1 MRSVAA
7 QGLRGS
13 TRLCQHVRLFSAGAP
28 DYTDPYLDHT
38 VIPTYHFQDSLPKL
52 PVPKL
57 EDTLRRYK
65 YFTEPLVS
73 SKQHER
79 TKRLADAFLA
89 GEGAKLNEE
98 LKARDAAK
106 YSNYISEP
114 WFDMYLESRDGLM
127 INVTPQLTFL
137 DNPNQTDQAQRAA
150 AMICSSV
157 RFYRTLKEGKLSP
170 DIFHTKPKDSETERY
185 KRFMSLLPR
194 RVAFY
199 GSFWYGAY
207 PLDMSQ
213 YERLFSSTRVPKL
226 GKDEL
231 VGYTPEQSRHV
242 IVQHGTDFF
251 KVDVVDSAGTLLPY
265 AQIYNSLKSILA
277 KPVQSGPALGVL
289 TAMDRDSW
297 AKTREE
303 MLVSEKN
310 KASLEA
316 IDSALFA
323 VCLEDDAPV
332 EYSDVMSCMLHGK
345 GRNRWYD
352 KSFQL
357 IVTKNAKAAVAFE
370 HAWGDGVAVLRYFN
384 EVYKD
389 SLEYPTE
396 ASEAPIT
403 MEPLEF
409 ELSDSVRGAIEK
421 ASTDADKL
429 IKSIEL
435 ATQESDM
442 VGRKFLKD
450 KKIGPDGFMQM
461 AFQLAHEKMHGKTVS
476 TYESANASHYKHG
489 RTETIRSATPE
500 ASKFAKVFAGGNA
513 SKEEKAEVMKTAIAR
528 HGQITK
534 DAMTGKGK
542 NSWSIVLQHYKLF
555 LQAWIAIFL
564 F

>member
-1 MRSVAA
+1 MLRT
-7 QGLRGS
+7 GLRSLHAPRRHTGALP
-13 TRLCQHVRLFSAGAP
+13 LCAQVRSFSVGAP
-28 DYTDPYLDHT
+28 NYSDPYLEHT
-38 VIPTYHFQDSLPKL
+38 IIPTYHFQDSLPKL

-57 EDTLRRYK
+57 EDTLERYK
-65 YFTEPLVS
+65 YFTEPLVPVE
-73 SKQHER
+73 QHER
-79 TKRLADAFLA
+79 TKKLADAFLS
-89 GEGAKLNEE
+89 GEGKQLNEA
-98 LKARDAAK
+98 LKAKDAAV

-114 WFDMYLESRDGLM
+114 WFDMYLKSRDGLM

-150 AMICSSV
+150 ALICSSV
-157 RFYRTLKEGKLSP
+157 RFYRTLKEEKLSP

-199 GSFWYGAY
+199 GSFWYGAF

-213 YERLFSSTRVPKL
+213 YQRLFSSTRVPKI

-231 VGYTPEQSRHV
+231 VGYSPEQSRHIV
-242 IVQHGTDFF
+242 VQHGSEFF
-251 KVDVVDSAGTLLPY
+251 KVDVMDASGSLLPY
-265 AQIYNSLKSILA
+265 SQIYNSLKAILA
-277 KPVQSGPALGVL
+277 RPLNDGPALGVL

-303 MLVSEKN
+303 LVSSEKN
-310 KASLEA
+310 KASVEA

-323 VCLEDDAPV
+323 LCLEHDDPV
-332 EYSDVMSCMLHGK
+332 EYSDVMSCMLHGG
-345 GRNRWYD
+345 GRNRWFD

-389 SLEYPTE
+389 SMDYPTDMTD
-396 ASEAPIT
+396 APVPVQ
-403 MEPLEF
+403 PLEF
-409 ELSDSVRGAIEK
+409 EFTPNVLGAIDTATK
-421 ASTDADKL
+421 AAESL

-435 ATQESDM
+435 ATRESDL
-442 VGRKFLKD
+442 VGRKFLKE
-450 KKIGPDGFMQM
+450 KKVGPDGFLQM

-500 ASKFAKVFAGGNA
+500 ASKFAKLFAQGGA
-513 SKEEKAEVMKTAIAR
+513 SKEEKTQVMKTAIAR

-542 NSWSIVLQHYKLF
+542 FRLL
-555 LQAWIAIFL
+555 
-564 F
+564 